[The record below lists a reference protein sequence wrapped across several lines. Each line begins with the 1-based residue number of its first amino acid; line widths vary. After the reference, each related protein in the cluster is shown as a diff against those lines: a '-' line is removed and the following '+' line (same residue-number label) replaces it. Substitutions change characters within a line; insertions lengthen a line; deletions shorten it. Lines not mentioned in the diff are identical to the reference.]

1 MWQMSVPL
9 LWMIDCCIPCINL
22 SDGTYRRLREKS
34 TVDCCILIQSPR
46 TDAADLP
53 PDPAG
58 IPQLPRGIDA
68 IVVAPADTAGAPP
81 PPLAYAATTNRRQ
94 CGCESPL
101 GPSLPGGENQPV
113 TPSVH
118 LCTASTALA
127 MAMAAKSTPP
137 TPPPVTMVLSGFGR
151 DGTAIWRLPP

>member
-1 MWQMSVPL
+1 MYPQ
-9 LWMIDCCIPCINL
+9 
-22 SDGTYRRLREKS
+22 
-34 TVDCCILIQSPR
+34 VDCCIQSPR

-53 PDPAG
+53 PDPVG

-101 GPSLPGGENQPV
+101 GPSLPGENH
-113 TPSVH
+113 SVGDGYGGQI
-118 LCTASTALA
+118 STAHAAACKDCVVGFWKGWDGYLEASAMMVGVVEVAGRNLA
-127 MAMAAKSTPP
+127 LGQKSRETS
-137 TPPPVTMVLSGFGR
+137 V
-151 DGTAIWRLPP
+151 